1 MTPAASP
8 ATLDRRT
15 LNRALL
21 ARQLLLRREPRP
33 VRDVIEHLVGL
44 QAQEPG
50 DPYVALW
57 SRLEPFDPEELGRL
71 ITERRALR
79 AQLMRAT
86 IHLVTDRDA
95 LALYP
100 VMRPVLRRTFS
111 SQSPFGR
118 NLAGVDLGAVVAAG
132 RALIEERPRTRAEL
146 RALLG
151 PRWPDR
157 DSASLAQAVT
167 YLLPVT
173 QVPPRGVWKQ
183 SGRATW
189 ATIESWLGRTLA
201 TDSSPDQPIVRYL
214 AAFGPATAGD
224 IRTWC
229 GLTGIKEVV
238 ERLRPGLRTYRD
250 EEGRELVDLP
260 DAPLPDTDTPAP
272 VRFLPV
278 YDNVLLSH
286 ADRSRI
292 IRPEDRRRAIEAAYA
307 GNFGTILIDGFARA
321 TWRMV
326 RQAGCARLR
335 IGLLDPLPES
345 DLDDVTKEGDRLL
358 TFLEP
363 DAETR
368 EVQFQALSTA

>member
-1 MTPAASP
+1 MSRATSP
-8 ATLDRRT
+8 ATLDRKT

-21 ARQLLLRREPRP
+21 ARQLLLRRESRP
-33 VRDVIEHLVGL
+33 VPDIVEHLVGL

-95 LALYP
+95 LALSP

-118 NLAGVDLGAVVAAG
+118 NLAGVDLDAVVAAG

-146 RALLG
+146 RALLAPG
-151 PRWPDR
+151 WPDR
-157 DSASLAQAVT
+157 DAGSLAQAVT

-173 QVPPRGVWKQ
+173 QVPPRGVWK
-183 SGRATW
+183 RAGQAKW
-189 ATIESWLGRTLA
+189 ATIEAWLGRPLA
-201 TDSSPDQPIVRYL
+201 ADPSPEPVILRYL

-260 DAPLPDTDTPAP
+260 DAPLPDPDTPAP

-292 IRPEDRRRAIEAAYA
+292 IRPEDRRRAIDAAYA
-307 GNFGTILIDGFARA
+307 GSFGTILIDGFAGA
-321 TWRMV
+321 AWRMA
-326 RQAGCARLR
+326 RQAGRASLH
-335 IGLLDPLPES
+335 IGLLDPLSEP
-345 DLDDVTKEGDRLL
+345 DLDEVAEEGDRLL
-358 TFLEP
+358 AFLEP
-363 DAETR
+363 DAEVR
-368 EVQFQALSTA
+368 DVAFGPLSTA